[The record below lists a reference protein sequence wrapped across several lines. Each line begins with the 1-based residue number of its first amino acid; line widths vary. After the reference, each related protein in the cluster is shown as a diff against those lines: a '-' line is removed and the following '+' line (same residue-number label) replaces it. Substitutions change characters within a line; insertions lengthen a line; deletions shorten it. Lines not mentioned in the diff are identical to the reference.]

1 MTDYA
6 DKESLP
12 KMGFIAVECFFH
24 RPPGDAFNE
33 NTWKFPLIREL
44 AEGSKE
50 GILVS
55 RADYDEAFIN
65 SFVAAGK
72 KLAERG
78 AVGIITS
85 CGFLAL
91 AQPMYVLLICLFD
104 EVKKLTTRLA
114 ARLPIP
120 IATSSLIQI
129 PSILAWLPPAKKI
142 GIITYNEAQLGAL
155 HFERLGIAKESAA
168 RCYVTG
174 VPSECHLRNLVG
186 MRKPFAFYDIEAEM
200 VATAKTFV
208 AAHDDIAVLVLE
220 CTQMPTFAAS
230 VQQAVGLP
238 VYDVYTMASWFYSG
252 LVRQRPVGWG
262 KLEDNLAGP
271 MVERNIM

>member
-33 NTWKFPLIREL
+33 HTWKFPLVREL

-55 RADYDEAFIN
+55 RADYDETFIN
-65 SFVAAGK
+65 NFVTAGK
-72 KLAERG
+72 KLAARG

-91 AQPMYVLLICLFD
+91 AQPL
-104 EVKKLTTRLA
+104 LA

-129 PSILAWLPPAKKI
+129 PSILAWLAPTKKI

-155 HFERLGIAKESAA
+155 HFERLGISKENAA

-174 VPSECHLRNLVG
+174 VPADGHLRNLVG
-186 MRKPFAFYDIEAEM
+186 MRKPFDFYDIEAEM
-200 VATAKTFV
+200 MATAKTFV
-208 AAHDDIAVLVLE
+208 AEHDDISVIVLE

-230 VQQAVGLP
+230 VQKAVGLP
-238 VYDVYTMASWFYSG
+238 VYDVYTMASWFYSS

-262 KLEDNLAGP
+262 KLEDNLSGP
-271 MVERNIM
+271 MVERNVM